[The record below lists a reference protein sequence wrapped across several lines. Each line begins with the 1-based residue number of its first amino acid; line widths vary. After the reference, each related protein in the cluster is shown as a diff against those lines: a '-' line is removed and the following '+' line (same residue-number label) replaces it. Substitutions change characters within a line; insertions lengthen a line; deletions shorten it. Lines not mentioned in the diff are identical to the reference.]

1 MATTNPSQGNSVI
14 VFLRQVRDELNQVIW
29 PDKNKTVRLTT
40 IVIVVSVLVGLYL
53 GALDYLF
60 TNLMGIII

>member
-40 IVIVVSVLVGLYL
+40 IVIVVSVLVGVYL

-60 TNLMGIII
+60 TNLMGLII